1 MKRNQIILLA
11 CVTGVLFIAASL
23 LLYRMENRRQ
33 LLPIHYQVKDF
44 SLTDSNGEAFDQSRL
59 TGKVWVAAFVFSTC
73 GDVCPRMS
81 KNLASLHRSYALTD
95 DVAFVSVTVNPE
107 YDDPK
112 VLREYAQKYQADTR
126 KWHFLTGPR
135 ENITEL
141 MINSFKMGSMEEPI
155 FHSTNFVLVDRKGY
169 IRGYYDGMKQDDVN
183 RLFKDIA
190 ALLKER
196 PR

>member
-1 MKRNQIILLA
+1 MKKNQVIFLG
-11 CVTGVLFIAASL
+11 CVTGTLFVFASIFF
-23 LLYRMENRRQ
+23 YRMENNRRP
-33 LLPIHYQVKDF
+33 LPMYYAVRNF
-44 SLTDSNGEAFDQSRL
+44 SLTDSDGQAFDQNRL
-59 TGKVWVAAFVFSTC
+59 RGKVWVAAFVFSTC
-73 GDVCPRMS
+73 GDVCPMMS
-81 KNLASLHRSYALTD
+81 KNLAALHRSYALRN

-112 VLREYAQKYQADTR
+112 VLAEYAKKYQADTS

-141 MINSFKMGSMEEPI
+141 MINSFKMGSMDEPI
-155 FHSTNFVLVDRKGY
+155 FHSTNFALVDRKGY

-190 ALLKER
+190 TLLKEW